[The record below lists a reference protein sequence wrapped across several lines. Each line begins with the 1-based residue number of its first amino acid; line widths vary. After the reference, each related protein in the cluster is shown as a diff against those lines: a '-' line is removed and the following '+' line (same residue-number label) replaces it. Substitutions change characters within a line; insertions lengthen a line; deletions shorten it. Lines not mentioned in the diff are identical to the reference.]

1 MVICMFVCIL
11 WDCAIMS
18 KSRDGDVDVL
28 NLKSII
34 LCTITTN
41 QIIVLFQKF
50 EAPPSKTKI
59 FLVENVG
66 IPYSVTAMSIDIS

>member
-1 MVICMFVCIL
+1 MFVCNL

-18 KSRDGDVDVL
+18 KSRDADVL

-34 LCTITTN
+34 LCTITIN

-50 EAPPSKTKI
+50 EAPPSKTNI
-59 FLVENVG
+59 F
-66 IPYSVTAMSIDIS
+66 